1 MAVQLTIEFDKLL
14 ELAKQLPPEA
24 KQALIKE
31 LDDSTSQHQLTNDD
45 WKAQFRSLSIS
56 RPIQSFYSMSREDWY
71 DEFGR

>member
-1 MAVQLTIEFDKLL
+1 MNVHLKIEFETLV

-31 LDDSTSQHQLTNDD
+31 LDDNSNEHQLTNEE

>member
-1 MAVQLTIEFDKLL
+1 MDVQLKIEFETLV

-31 LDDSTSQHQLTNDD
+31 LDDSTREQKLTNEE
-45 WKAQFRSLSIS
+45 WKAKFRSLSIS